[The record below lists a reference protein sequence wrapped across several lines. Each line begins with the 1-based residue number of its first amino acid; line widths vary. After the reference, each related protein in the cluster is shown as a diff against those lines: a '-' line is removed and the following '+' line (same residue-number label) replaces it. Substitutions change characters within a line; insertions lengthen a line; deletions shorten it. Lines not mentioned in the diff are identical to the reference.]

1 MSLHQTT
8 AAAFPRLYR
17 TAAVAATDP
26 KSWAN
31 KHIEAPNAKQLSS
44 RCKCA
49 RWTKLNCEIRLGF
62 NFHPKSLENKTV
74 SPKTFPKTALSYL
87 LKRCQICWSVRN
99 SAAAKVIV
107 FIRGQ
112 TVQSKVMTVLSAT
125 HHWKEEKEETSTDTL
140 TFSQTETD
148 SQTSSTSKVIIIIIN
163 TVSKLLQTRVKCQV
177 PATSNGN
184 YTAVTA
190 KTKKTKMGKKCAQKA
205 VINTGGR
212 AAARGGQN
220 DRQNEWQ
227 QKQWFTRP
235 TELSSEAKITSQ
247 IKTRTGSV
255 W

>member
-74 SPKTFPKTALSYL
+74 SPKTFPKTAPSYL
-87 LKRCQICWSVRN
+87 QKRCQLCWSVQN

-140 TFSQTETD
+140 TFSQTD
-148 SQTSSTSKVIIIIIN
+148 RDRQSDKLHQQGHHHHHHHH
-163 TVSKLLQTRVKCQV
+163 SKLSWDYYCTRGSSVKCRQRLTVITRLWLQKRKRQKWAKNV
-177 PATSNGN
+177 P
-184 YTAVTA
+184 
-190 KTKKTKMGKKCAQKA
+190 K
-205 VINTGGR
+205 
-212 AAARGGQN
+212 
-220 DRQNEWQ
+220 
-227 QKQWFTRP
+227 KQW
-235 TELSSEAKITSQ
+235 
-247 IKTRTGSV
+247 
-255 W
+255 